1 MRVIKPPPLSAFRVL
16 EGEEPRDSL
25 RAIRSMVSEDDLS
38 VVFQP
43 IVDLATGRLFASEAL
58 VRCRIAQFQ
67 PPPKLFEHA
76 QQLGCVGRLG
86 RLIRE
91 IAIPLC
97 SGAPIFVN
105 VHPGELDQGWL
116 VRPDDPIFSHDADVY
131 LEITESVPMSH
142 FSLCVSVLREVCSRG
157 QVYLVIDDLGAGYSN
172 LKRIADLQPNMVKI
186 DGSLVRG
193 LDANNR
199 QQILVKRVV
208 RLCTDLMASVVAE
221 GIESASELQ
230 AVRDAG
236 VQFGQGFLLAR
247 PAYPIPAL
255 SLPPWG

>member
-1 MRVIKPPPLSAFRVL
+1 MRVIKPPPLSALRVL

-116 VRPDDPIFSHDADVY
+116 VRPDDPIFSHDADVRAHAGLAGRGNAPVCEKRHCY
-131 LEITESVPMSH
+131 GLRRDRRIDARADQGVEAGKGRKPLEQ
-142 FSLCVSVLREVCSRG
+142 RG
-157 QVYLVIDDLGAGYSN
+157 F
-172 LKRIADLQPNMVKI
+172 
-186 DGSLVRG
+186 
-193 LDANNR
+193 NR
-199 QQILVKRVV
+199 QEV
-208 RLCTDLMASVVAE
+208 D
-221 GIESASELQ
+221 
-230 AVRDAG
+230 
-236 VQFGQGFLLAR
+236 R
-247 PAYPIPAL
+247 P
-255 SLPPWG
+255 